1 MGGALQPWIYIST
14 PSVLSTIAMKLAYF
28 LSGALAAG
36 LFACTNPTP
45 SVVQPAEPSP
55 AAKAAAERD
64 MLAYTE
70 CIKTHAMPKISI
82 SKKTRGHVAVYIE
95 EAAESKDCRP
105 ELLNWS
111 YSYAELCNQCT
122 NKIGR
127 EEYERQLQMLGQ
139 VVVLLEYKSPQHLPL
154 FAP

>member
-1 MGGALQPWIYIST
+1 VGTST
-14 PSVLSTIAMKLAYF
+14 TSLHIHTQCVTTIAMKLAYF
-28 LSGALAAG
+28 LSGVLAAG

-55 AAKAAAERD
+55 AAKAASDRD

-70 CIKTHAMPKISI
+70 CIKTHAAPKISL
-82 SKKTRGHVAVYIE
+82 SKKTRGHIAAYIE
-95 EAAESKDCRP
+95 EAAESKECRP

-111 YSYAELCNQCT
+111 FSYAEWCNQCA

-139 VVVLLEYKSPQHLPL
+139 AVAILEYKFPQHP